1 MLAPLG
7 MMAQSFKVDENT
19 KSTYQDKPAFM
30 LDTVV
35 ISKYNKTQL
44 YSNALNFVS
53 TSFKD
58 SRYVIENKDS
68 ELGEIAIRGNVP
80 KEYIKVIEGKRGNKD
95 SITEVSRLF
104 FKCKIYLKD
113 EKFKIVLYSLE
124 TTMSSLLPDIKFT
137 VRDTESPDM
146 EYNNVARKSAL
157 DLIKEM
163 SAFVNRKPENDF

>member
-1 MLAPLG
+1 MLSPLG
-7 MMAQSFKVDENT
+7 LFAQSFKVDENT
-19 KSTYQDKPAFM
+19 KSTYQDKPAFL

-35 ISKYNKTQL
+35 LSKYSKTQL

-58 SRYVIENKDS
+58 SRYVIEAKDS
-68 ELGEIAIRGNVP
+68 ELGEIAFRGNVP
-80 KEYIKVIEGKRGNKD
+80 KEYIKIIEGKRGKKD
-95 SITEVSRLF
+95 SIPEVGRLF

-113 EKFKIVLYSLE
+113 QKFKIVLYSLE

-146 EYNNVARKSAL
+146 QYNNVARISAL
-157 DLIKEM
+157 ELIKEM